1 MNDDT
6 ATLTDGVVRD
16 ELRNYGVSAS
26 ANACSAIR
34 AYIPLLLHWNRRI
47 SLTTV
52 TDPRQ
57 ILRFHFGESMFASPA
72 IAKRDGRLAD
82 VGSGA
87 GFPGVPL
94 KLLIPTLDIV
104 LIEPNAK
111 KAAFLAEVVREL
123 KLEGVE
129 VYRGRF
135 DSLTAVGSGFDYV
148 TARALGM
155 HQDLIEWSRAATS
168 VGGSVILWLGD
179 EDAVQVSLQSSWRW
193 SKPILIPGSHSR
205 VLLVG
210 STV

>member
-1 MNDDT
+1 
-6 ATLTDGVVRD
+6 
-16 ELRNYGVSAS
+16 
-26 ANACSAIR
+26 
-34 AYIPLLLHWNRRI
+34 
-47 SLTTV
+47 
-52 TDPRQ
+52 
-57 ILRFHFGESMFASPA
+57 MFASRV
-72 IAKRDGRLAD
+72 IADRNGRLAD

-123 KLEGVE
+123 KLEGLE

-135 DSLTAVGSGFDYV
+135 DNLTAASGFDYV

-155 HQDLIEWSRAATS
+155 HEEFVQWSRTVIS
-168 VGGSVILWLGD
+168 VDGSVILWLG
-179 EDAVQVSLQSSWRW
+179 EKDAVHVSLQKSWRW
-193 SKPILIPGSHSR
+193 SKPLPIPGSHSR

-210 STV
+210 SAA

>member
-1 MNDDT
+1 MHNDIK
-6 ATLTDGVVRD
+6 TLTDGVIGD
-16 ELRNYGVSAS
+16 ELRNYGVSAT
-26 ANACSAIR
+26 ANVCSAIR
-34 AYIPLLLHWNRRI
+34 AYIPLLLHWNRRF

-52 TDPRQ
+52 TDSLQ

-72 IAKRDGRLAD
+72 IAKRNGRLAD

-94 KLLIPTLDIV
+94 KLLIPTLDIL

-123 KLEGVE
+123 KLESVE

-135 DSLTAVGSGFDYV
+135 DSLAAVDPEFDYV

-155 HQDLIEWSRAATS
+155 HEDLVEWSRAAIS
-168 VGGSVILWLGD
+168 VGGSVILWLGH
-179 EDAVQVSLQSSWRW
+179 EDAVQVSLQKPWRW
-193 SKPILIPGSHSR
+193 REPILIPGSHNR
-205 VLLVG
+205 FLLVG
-210 STV
+210 SAI

>member
-1 MNDDT
+1 MATDI
-6 ATLTDGVVRD
+6 ATLTDGVISD
-16 ELRNYGVSAS
+16 ELRTYGVSAT
-26 ANACSAIR
+26 AQVCPAIR

-52 TDPRQ
+52 TDPLK
-57 ILRFHFGESMFASPA
+57 ILRFHFGESMFASRV
-72 IAKRDGRLAD
+72 IADRNGRLAD

-123 KLEGVE
+123 KLEGLE

-135 DSLTAVGSGFDYV
+135 DSLAAASGFDYV

-155 HQDLIEWSRAATS
+155 HEEFVQWSRTVIS
-168 VGGSVILWLGD
+168 VDGSVILWLG
-179 EDAVQVSLQSSWRW
+179 EKDAVHVSLQKSWRW
-193 SKPILIPGSHSR
+193 SKPLPIPGSHSR

-210 STV
+210 SAA

>member
-1 MNDDT
+1 MTSDIR
-6 ATLTDGVVRD
+6 TLTDGVIGD
-16 ELRNYGVSAS
+16 ELRNYGVSAT
-26 ANACSAIR
+26 ADICSAIR
-34 AYIPLLLHWNRRI
+34 AYIPLLVHWNRRI

-52 TDPRQ
+52 TDPLQ
-57 ILRFHFGESMFASPA
+57 ILRFHFGECMFAAPA
-72 IAKRDGRLAD
+72 IDKRNGRLAD

-94 KLLIPTLDIV
+94 KLLIPTLDIL

-123 KLEGVE
+123 KLESVE

-135 DSLTAVGSGFDYV
+135 DSLTAVGFRFDYV

-155 HQDLIEWSRAATS
+155 HQDLVEWSREAIS
-168 VGGSVILWLGD
+168 IGGIMILWLGN
-179 EDAVQVSLQSSWRW
+179 EDAVQVSLQTSWKW
-193 SKPILIPGSHSR
+193 SRAIQIPGSHSR

-210 STV
+210 SAV